1 MRETYTITLPL
12 PHKHL
17 SPNARPHWRAKAMAV
32 KVYRSLT
39 GLTAT
44 GILTGQANLRP
55 MWKAATVQG
64 RAFFKDARRRDK
76 DNILASLK
84 AAFDGLKDA
93 GLIEDDSGLT
103 HLPMEVLVDKKNP
116 RIELVV
122 TKQPDT
128 GEEAR
133 A

>member
-1 MRETYTITLPL
+1 MDSYTIVLPI

-17 SPNARPHWRAKAMAV
+17 SPNARPHWRAKAKAV
-32 KVYRSLT
+32 KGYRQGACFET
-39 GLTAT
+39 HTAIECRV
-44 GILTGQANLRP
+44 GDHPPNWGSASVL
-55 MWKAATVQG
+55 V
-64 RAFFKDARRRDK
+64 RAYFKDKRKRDK
-76 DNILASLK
+76 DNIQASLK
-84 AAFDGLKDA
+84 AAFDGLADA
-93 GLIEDDSGLT
+93 GLIDNDSGLT